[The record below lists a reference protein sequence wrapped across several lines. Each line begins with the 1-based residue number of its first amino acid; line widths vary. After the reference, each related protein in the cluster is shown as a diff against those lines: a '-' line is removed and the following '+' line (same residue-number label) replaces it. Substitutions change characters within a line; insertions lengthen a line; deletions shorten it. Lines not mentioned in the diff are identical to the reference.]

1 MLRFLVHYGIHFL
14 VPVLVGFYFFKDN
27 RLRAIL
33 ILLAGIVIDVDH
45 LLATPI
51 FEANRC
57 SIGFHPLH
65 SYWAIALYV
74 VLFFFKKTRLVG
86 LALLIHIVADIS
98 DCLLMP

>member
-65 SYWAIALYV
+65 SYWAIGLYV

-86 LALLIHIVADIS
+86 LALLIHMVADIS